1 MSTYTQFYVLP
12 VQKSKLDAYRQFAVD
27 TGKIWLELGA
37 LGYAEF
43 IADDVKSGVHT
54 SFPQAVKL
62 GSEET
67 VVVAQVTFPSREEC
81 DRIAM
86 AFRTDPRMTAMDFKS
101 VPVDGTRMF
110 WGGFK
115 PFVGETAAT
124 PDGASAIQPYLFFR
138 GRCEEAIEY
147 YKKTLGAKVGI
158 MMRFKDSPEKP
169 DRDRVPAEMD
179 NRIMHAD
186 MKIAGAEIMM
196 SDGMKTG
203 PLDFQCMS
211 LSLAVHDE
219 GEADRL
225 YNALAKDGTVQVPMG
240 PTFFAKKF
248 GAVADKFGVSWMIMV
263 PPSA

>member
-12 VQKSKLDAYRQFAVD
+12 VEKSKLDAYRQFALD

-37 LGYAEF
+37 LGFGEF

-62 GSEET
+62 EAEET

-81 DRIAM
+81 DRITM

-101 VPVDGTRMF
+101 VPVDGKRMF

-115 PFVGETAAT
+115 PFVGEMPGQANQ
-124 PDGASAIQPYLFFR
+124 IQPYLFFR

-147 YKKTLGAKVGI
+147 YKKTLGAEVGI
-158 MMRFKDSPEKP
+158 MMRFKDNPDKP
-169 DRDRVPAEMD
+169 DRDSVPAELD

-186 MKIAGAEIMM
+186 MRFAGAEIMM
-196 SDGMKTG
+196 SDGMNTG

-211 LSLAVHDE
+211 ISLAVHDE
-219 GEADRL
+219 AEADHI
-225 YNALAKDGTVQVPMG
+225 YNALARDGAVQMPIG
-240 PTFFAKKF
+240 ATFFARRF
-248 GAVADKFGVSWMIMV
+248 GAVADKFGVSWMIIV
-263 PPSA
+263 PPNA

>member
-138 GRCEEAIEY
+138 GRCEEAVDFGFKVRRKDTRCVFSVSFESGWQSESQMKPKIGRVQA
-147 YKKTLGAKVGI
+147 KTAS
-158 MMRFKDSPEKP
+158 RS
-169 DRDRVPAEMD
+169 
-179 NRIMHAD
+179 
-186 MKIAGAEIMM
+186 
-196 SDGMKTG
+196 S
-203 PLDFQCMS
+203 
-211 LSLAVHDE
+211 
-219 GEADRL
+219 ADRL
-225 YNALAKDGTVQVPMG
+225 TPKVMRAASTTSRVAFHPVAFNSSRRNWSRRWPPANADRLDRR
-240 PTFFAKKF
+240 
-248 GAVADKFGVSWMIMV
+248 
-263 PPSA
+263 